1 MPWVQRG
8 SATGQGR
15 DGIPAALK
23 QKKKRAY
30 LKNKTD
36 FIGTFILRHK
46 VKENIPIIKEKCNY
60 FSKRLILFPPWLPG
74 KAPSGKA

>member
-30 LKNKTD
+30 LKNKTV
-36 FIGTFILRHK
+36 FIGTFILQHK
-46 VKENIPIIKEKCNY
+46 VKENI
-60 FSKRLILFPPWLPG
+60 
-74 KAPSGKA
+74 